1 MGLCDSAYGS
11 KMVCHLECK
20 QVKVGR
26 YVMQTRQM
34 RQTAIVHE
42 KSHETGESEA
52 KTRGELVIQ
61 ILFSA
66 ASPVLRIASSTTTS
80 FNEDKMLNSSIS
92 RVPAH

>member
-1 MGLCDSAYGS
+1 MFTRRWDGIGWGSATLLMAARYG
-11 KMVCHLECK
+11 
-20 QVKVGR
+20 
-26 YVMQTRQM
+26 MQTRQM

-42 KSHETGESEA
+42 KWHGTGESEA